1 MAQLEDL
8 ANTAVSKTQIMD
20 AFHPFV
26 LAARRI
32 MGQRTPSLSSPGDS
46 ESGPVSVAADLAA
59 GTNTFSLAKAA
70 IAEVLSSAEGS
81 SNPSF
86 RILRKRLATQ
96 PNQQPGVLSSSVGNP
111 TENVISPV
119 SSQQTEAAP
128 SSGSDTSLSI
138 ADHITTGI
146 ALQTH
151 HRYSSFSLTHR
162 HTKQMQYCSQRRRR
176 RRRKGIAGAVAG
188 ALS

>member
-32 MGQRTPSLSSPGDS
+32 MGQRTPSLPSSPGDS

-59 GTNTFSLAKAA
+59 GTNSFSLAKAA

-111 TENVISPV
+111 TENVISPAGC
-119 SSQQTEAAP
+119 QQAEAAP
-128 SSGSDTSLSI
+128 SSASDTSLSVAV

-151 HRYSSFSLTHR
+151 HPYSN
-162 HTKQMQYCSQRRRR
+162 
-176 RRRKGIAGAVAG
+176 
-188 ALS
+188 